1 MNAPDHEH
9 DPLITPDANDA
20 GVLPR
25 KPTRRR
31 LLWLGAASSLVG
43 ASLSGIAGYRLVAAQ
58 RSGDRDD
65 DDLDDDVDLD
75 DDDLQT
81 DRDDDDLDDDTD
93 LDDDDFHRDH
103 DDDDQDDDVDLD
115 DDDRHDDDDPE
126 RRRDREERMEA
137 IRSATQLEAEVPA
150 DAPVVEMFNDDDY
163 FPASLTIDVGEEVF
177 FVNYDGDD
185 HTATGAG
192 FDTGIIREQ
201 GGVAS
206 VTFDTPGRFPFAC
219 QIHPEMVGEILV
231 RDEEGN
237 LPARATASPTAGGA
251 EGAVTVQIANLA
263 FSPATAQAATGETV
277 TWTNDDSV
285 PHTVTADDGS
295 FDSGILDPGA
305 SFSRTFDQAGTFPY
319 KCALHPQMQAEVVVG
334 DGPVQR

>member
-1 MNAPDHEH
+1 MNAHDHEH
-9 DPLITPDANDA
+9 EPLINPDDDGSAS
-20 GVLPR
+20 PR

-31 LLWLGAASSLVG
+31 LLWFGAASSLVG

-115 DDDRHDDDDPE
+115 DDDDD

-150 DAPVVEMFNDDDY
+150 DASVVEMFNDDDF
-163 FPASLTIDVGEEVF
+163 FPGSLTIDVGEEVF

-185 HTATGAG
+185 HTATGSE
-192 FDTGIIREQ
+192 FDTGIIRER

-231 RDEEGN
+231 RNEDGS
-237 LPARATASPTAGGA
+237 LPARATGSPAAEGA
-251 EGAVTVQIANLA
+251 EGAVTVRIADLA
-263 FSPATAQAATGETV
+263 FSPATARAATGETV

-305 SFSRTFDQAGTFPY
+305 SFSWTFDQAGTFPY
-319 KCALHPQMQAEVVVG
+319 LCALHPQMQAEVVVG